1 MSTHRAHICA
11 TFRISPSSSP
21 ISQKRKNKKH
31 LLYIQEEQKQT
42 CKNFSRFYTSQIV
55 ALNDVKIDIDLTKS
69 KTIEYEI

>member
-1 MSTHRAHICA
+1 VQHSASVPHPHPYPKIEKT
-11 TFRISPSSSP
+11 
-21 ISQKRKNKKH
+21 KNH

>member
-1 MSTHRAHICA
+1 MCNIPPQSLILT
-11 TFRISPSSSP
+11 RIPKS
-21 ISQKRKNKKH
+21 KNKKH